1 MNITKSYKTLDLK
14 TGASIND
21 VRKAYKD
28 MVRVWHPD
36 RFADNIR
43 LRAKANEKLK
53 EINLAYSEIKK
64 FWAKDCR
71 VVPSDTEK
79 TTSKRSVPSVDHKAG
94 LFLRKILGFPFSL
107 LNSPKTN
114 GRFKKYY
121 RELIFP
127 RMTTEKIPQAPS
139 RRYNSKLHRS
149 FASKKAGMKRKH
161 FSEILDEVAR
171 SKKQNGTS
179 TEKSDKGNQL

>member
-14 TGASIND
+14 TGASIDD

-36 RFADNIR
+36 RFAGNMR

-53 EINLAYSEIKK
+53 EINLAYSEIQK
-64 FWAKDCR
+64 FWAKDR
-71 VVPSDTEK
+71 RAAHFDTEQR
-79 TTSKRSVPSVDHKAG
+79 TPKRSAPSVDHKSG
-94 LFLRKILGFPFSL
+94 LFLRKILGFPFSFF
-107 LNSPKTN
+107 NSLKTN
-114 GRFKKYY
+114 GSFKKFY
-121 RELIFP
+121 RELIFS

-139 RRYNSKLHRS
+139 RPYNGKLHRS
-149 FASKKAGMKRKH
+149 FASKKVGMKRKH

-179 TEKSDKGNQL
+179 TKKNNKGNQL